1 MLKVTTET
9 GATAYVNP
17 DKVCMYKQGK
27 KFTEIEKVN
36 GKTATVQESAYDLAV
51 LHKTII
57 EEKAKV
63 EALGPAPET
72 EPEKPDGL
80 VITVEGPAKPV
91 PKKNPEP
98 AQSGA
103 AKSSP
108 AGDKGKAKE

>member
-72 EPEKPDGL
+72 EPEKPDG
-80 VITVEGPAKPV
+80 TVEGPAKPA

-108 AGDKGKAKE
+108 AGGKGKAKE